1 MNQQREE
8 MQQQVIKSQMIF
20 GGIAAVSLFVAA
32 INIINTMTMAIYER
46 TREIGVMKVL
56 GCELGSIRTMF
67 LLESS
72 TIGFIGG
79 LIGVAFSLLAS
90 FVLNN
95 LSTILAAFGQGGG
108 LDLSGLM
115 GGGYYYMDGGRQRG
129 HFDHPAL
136 AHAGGVGIRHAG
148 GAGSRYPARKQGS
161 QDQRT
166 GSHPARLSAICLY
179 KEPR

>member
-1 MNQQREE
+1 
-8 MQQQVIKSQMIF
+8 
-20 GGIAAVSLFVAA
+20 
-32 INIINTMTMAIYER
+32 
-46 TREIGVMKVL
+46 MKVL

-108 LDLSGLM
+108 LDLSGMM
-115 GGGYYYMDGGRQRG
+115 GGGLL
-129 HFDHPAL
+129 PWT
-136 AHAGGVGIRHAG
+136 
-148 GAGSRYPARKQGS
+148 GAAARPFQSSRPGSCWRRWYS
-161 QDQRT
+161 
-166 GSHPARLSAICLY
+166 
-179 KEPR
+179 PRWWGW